1 MTRGRIPSPGRRAL
15 HYRNIK
21 LKSNVTVP
29 VPGTMA
35 LGAAGGLPLAS

>member
-1 MTRGRIPSPGRRAL
+1 MTRGRIPSPDRRAL
-15 HYRNIK
+15 RYRNTK
-21 LKSNVTVP
+21 LKSNVT